1 MLEPSEILKAKIL
14 IVDDLPANVLL
25 LERMLG
31 GAGYESVTS
40 TLDPRAV
47 CELHAKNRYDL
58 IVLDL
63 QMPGMD
69 GFEVMEGLKRI
80 EKDGYLPVLVITA
93 QPDHKLR
100 ALRAGAR
107 DFISKPFDV
116 AEVLTRVHN
125 MLEVRLLHVEIRRK
139 NDELKKLFD
148 QVVAERKVS
157 ERLALHVPPDSI
169 AARLQARPDVTAD
182 SFADV
187 TVLIAD
193 IVGFTELT
201 PAVSPERLALL
212 LDEIFTD
219 LRRPR
224 EGARPQE
231 DQDAREF
238 VHGRRRRARSQRPIM
253 RRGRRTCRSTWS
265 TRWTASMSA
274 AATRCRCASASP
286 PEPVVAG
293 VIGKRMYLYDVWGD
307 AVNTA
312 SRMESHG
319 VAGRVQVSEST
330 RRLLGEPFLL
340 EERGALEV
348 EGQGELKTWFVGGR
362 GTAASPMRQPAGC
375 LKLRCPR
382 TGDRSITS
390 ATTRPTTGQ
399 SVHAP
404 PNQWWTAEYQ
414 SRVVGRKMKPR
425 MGHSRVGRG
434 R

>member
-1 MLEPSEILKAKIL
+1 MRNGPDILTAKVL
-14 IVDDLPANVLL
+14 VVDDQPANVLL
-25 LERMLG
+25 LERMLS

-47 CELHAKNRYDL
+47 CDLYEKNHYDL

-69 GFEVMEGLKRI
+69 GFQVMEGLKHI
-80 EKDGYLPVLVITA
+80 EADGYLPVLVITA

-100 ALRAGAR
+100 ALQAGAR

-116 AEVLTRVHN
+116 AEVLMRVHN
-125 MLEVRLLHVEIRRK
+125 MLEVRLLHVEIHRK
-139 NDELKKLFD
+139 NAELQKLFD

-193 IVGFTELT
+193 IVGFAELT

-212 LDEIFTD
+212 LEEIFAGFD
-219 LRRPR
+219 GLAK
-224 EGARPQE
+224 E
-231 DQDAREF
+231 
-238 VHGRRRRARSQRPIM
+238 
-253 RRGRRTCRSTWS
+253 RGLKKIKTLGNSY
-265 TRWTASMSA
+265 MA
-274 AATRCRCASASP
+274 AAGVPVPSSDHATRAAHLSLDMVDALDRLNEHHGSALQVRIGIATGA
-286 PEPVVAG
+286 VVAG
-293 VIGKRMYLYDVWGD
+293 VIGKRMYVYDVWGE

-330 RRLLGEPFLL
+330 QRLLGRPFLL

-348 EGQGELKTWFVGGR
+348 AGKGELQTWFLGGR
-362 GTAASPMRQPAGC
+362 KGNGASAPLA
-375 LKLRCPR
+375 
-382 TGDRSITS
+382 TVESTS
-390 ATTRPTTGQ
+390 R
-399 SVHAP
+399 
-404 PNQWWTAEYQ
+404 
-414 SRVVGRKMKPR
+414 
-425 MGHSRVGRG
+425 
-434 R
+434 

>member
-1 MLEPSEILKAKIL
+1 MLEPAEILKAKVL
-14 IVDDLPANVLL
+14 VVDDMQANVLL

-31 GAGYESVTS
+31 GAGYTCVTS
-40 TLDPRAV
+40 TVDPRAV
-47 CELHAKNRYDL
+47 CALHEKNRYDL

-69 GFEVMEGLKRI
+69 GFQVMEGLKPI

-100 ALRAGAR
+100 ALQAGAK

-116 AEVLTRVHN
+116 AEVLMRVHN
-125 MLEVRLLHVEIRRK
+125 MLEVRLLHLEVHRK

-193 IVGFTELT
+193 IVGFSELT
-201 PAVSPERLALL
+201 PAVSPEQLALL
-212 LDEIFTD
+212 LEEIFTGFD
-219 LRRPR
+219 GL
-224 EGARPQE
+224 AN
-231 DQDAREF
+231 
-238 VHGRRRRARSQRPIM
+238 QRGLKKIKTLGNSYM
-253 RRGRRTCRSTWS
+253 
-265 TRWTASMSA
+265 A
-274 AATRCRCASASP
+274 AAGVPVPAGDHAVRAAHLSLDMVEALDRFNERGGHSLQVRIGIATGA
-286 PEPVVAG
+286 VVAG
-293 VIGKRMYLYDVWGD
+293 VIGKRLYLYDVWGD

-330 RRLLGEPFLL
+330 RRLLGESFLL
-340 EERGALEV
+340 EERGALQV
-348 EGQGELKTWFVGGR
+348 EGKGEVNTWFVSGR
-362 GTAASPMRQPAGC
+362 NGAS
-375 LKLRCPR
+375 
-382 TGDRSITS
+382 
-390 ATTRPTTGQ
+390 
-399 SVHAP
+399 H
-404 PNQWWTAEYQ
+404 
-414 SRVVGRKMKPR
+414 
-425 MGHSRVGRG
+425 
-434 R
+434 

>member
-1 MLEPSEILKAKIL
+1 MPEIPGILKAKIL
-14 IVDDLPANVLL
+14 VVDDLPANILL
-25 LERMLG
+25 LERMLS
-31 GAGYESVTS
+31 GAGYESISS

-47 CELHAKNRYDL
+47 CGLHEKNRFDL

-69 GFEVMEGLKRI
+69 GFQVMEALKGI
-80 EKDGYLPVLVITA
+80 EQGGYLPVLVITA

-100 ALRAGAR
+100 ALRAGAK

-116 AEVLTRVHN
+116 AEVLMRVQN
-125 MLEVRLLHVEIRRK
+125 MLEVRLLHVEIHRK
-139 NDELKKLFD
+139 NDELKRLFD

-193 IVGFTELT
+193 VVGFTELT
-201 PAVSPERLALL
+201 PAVRPEQLALR
-212 LDEIFTD
+212 LDEIFASFD
-219 LRRPR
+219 
-224 EGARPQE
+224 GVAKK
-231 DQDAREF
+231 
-238 VHGRRRRARSQRPIM
+238 
-253 RRGRRTCRSTWS
+253 RGLKRIKTLGNSY
-265 TRWTASMSA
+265 MA
-274 AATRCRCASASP
+274 AAGVPVPAGDHAVQAAHVSLDMVEALDRFNQRSGCCLQVRIGIATGA
-286 PEPVVAG
+286 VVAG

-330 RRLLGEPFLL
+330 RRLLGAPFLL

-348 EGQGELKTWFVGGR
+348 EGKGELKTWFVGGR
-362 GTAASPMRQPAGC
+362 NST
-375 LKLRCPR
+375 
-382 TGDRSITS
+382 
-390 ATTRPTTGQ
+390 
-399 SVHAP
+399 
-404 PNQWWTAEYQ
+404 PN
-414 SRVVGRKMKPR
+414 
-425 MGHSRVGRG
+425 
-434 R
+434 